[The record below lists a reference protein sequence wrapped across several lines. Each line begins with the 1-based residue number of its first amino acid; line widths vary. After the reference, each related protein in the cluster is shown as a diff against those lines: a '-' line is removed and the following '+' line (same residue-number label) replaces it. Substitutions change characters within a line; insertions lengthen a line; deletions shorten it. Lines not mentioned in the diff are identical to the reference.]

1 MLNLNDIQPGVN
13 ILPNLGVHVDK
24 LNPFVFGALKKD
36 CFDNIKTIEK
46 HFDKRSGDILQMF
59 HQDLPKEFF
68 FQEPTSSKESLTTEI
83 ISLCNQLKNKFPE
96 YIDKLNFGI
105 DKEKEDHE
113 LYVER
118 FWINYQ
124 RPNEFIPLHRHSGIF
139 SFVVWVS
146 LPIEQQKFANQTTE
160 RFNLSKGCQ
169 GQFEFVYT
177 DMLGQIKQLRLAH
190 DKSWEGS
197 ICVFPAELYHQVY
210 PHYEDELRIT
220 VSGNIRAKI

>member
-1 MLNLNDIQPGVN
+1 MSQSDVMPGVN
-13 ILPNLGVHVDK
+13 ILPNLGVHIEK
-24 LNPFVFGALKKD
+24 LNPFVFSALKKD
-36 CFDNIKTIEK
+36 CFDGVETIEK
-46 HFDKRSGDILQMF
+46 NFDKRSGDILQMF

-83 ISLCNQLKNKFPE
+83 IQLCNQLKNSFPE

-124 RPNEFIPLHRHSGIF
+124 RPGEFIPLHRHSGVF
-139 SFVVWVS
+139 SFVVWVQ
-146 LPIEQQKFANQTTE
+146 LPQITIKNRNEKIEK
-160 RFNLSKGCQ
+160 FNLSKGYQ

-177 DMLGQIKQLRLAH
+177 DMLGQIKQLKLGH
-190 DKSWEGS
+190 DKTWEGS
-197 ICVFPAELYHQVY
+197 VCVFPAELYHQVY